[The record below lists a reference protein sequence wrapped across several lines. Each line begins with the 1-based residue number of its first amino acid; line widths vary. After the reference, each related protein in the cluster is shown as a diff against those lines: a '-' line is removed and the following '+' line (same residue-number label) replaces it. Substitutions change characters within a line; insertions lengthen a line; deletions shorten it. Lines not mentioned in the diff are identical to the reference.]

1 MQHDV
6 DGGLDENEI
15 SFPSH
20 TCRLDLIDSFSLNLR
35 PAHHVCSRTF
45 LKTAF
50 FFSFI
55 LLFPP
60 KGPCNPI
67 K

>member
-50 FFSFI
+50 FFLIYSVI
-55 LLFPP
+55 SP
-60 KGPCNPI
+60 KRAV
-67 K
+67 